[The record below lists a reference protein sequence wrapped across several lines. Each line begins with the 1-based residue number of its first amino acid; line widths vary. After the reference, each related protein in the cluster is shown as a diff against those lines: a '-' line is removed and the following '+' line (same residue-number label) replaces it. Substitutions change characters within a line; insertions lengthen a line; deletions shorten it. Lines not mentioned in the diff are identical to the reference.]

1 MFGQLKESQEMKL
14 EEVNQEL
21 IRSGDFMD
29 VEDLDIKLEE
39 FKRQFMPYDLDMSGD
54 IDIMELKMMMESL
67 DQAKTHLGLKKMIQE
82 VDTTATGT
90 ITYRDFLQMMLGK
103 ANSVLK
109 MVFTFEAKMREKERP
124 SGPAPNRDLSS
135 LP

>member
-67 DQAKTHLGLKKMIQE
+67 DQAKTHLELKKMIQE

>member
-82 VDTTATGT
+82 VDTTASGT